1 MGKLSLGHDVPLC
14 LPYSLAVRIGLFHSL
29 DPGSTP
35 GMGRM
40 SSSVVR
46 ASPLHG
52 EGLGFNPQLVHTL
65 IVQW

>member
-1 MGKLSLGHDVPLC
+1 VGKLSLGHDVPLC

-29 DPGSTP
+29 GPGSTP